1 MPKSVKRN
9 GSDFILSN
17 KVVMVICYLKKKT
30 IVEVEPNSL
39 LRS

>member
-17 KVVMVICYLKKKT
+17 KVIMITHYVKQKT
-30 IVEVEPNSL
+30 LIEVKPNFL